1 MDINIAPKTNGAAAS
16 APPAGALVKDSTTQ
30 AFAADVINA
39 SLDGPVLVDFWAP
52 WCGPCRQ
59 LTPALEK
66 VVNEKAGAIR
76 LVKVNI
82 DENPALAGQFGIQ
95 SIPAVFAF
103 AGGRPVDG
111 FLGAM
116 PESEVR
122 KFADKVIAA
131 APPAKNGKAA
141 ADEEIKEAL
150 TAATEALDAG
160 DLNRAAQ
167 VFGMVL
173 QHAPENVPA
182 MLGMAK
188 LYLKAG
194 QADNAQQALD
204 MIPEAERKGADY
216 TSITAALKL
225 QAEAAELSEADELE
239 AKVAANADD
248 HQARFDLAVV
258 QNAEGHR
265 VAAAESLITLM
276 RRDRTWNEDGARK
289 KLLELFEAWGPKDP
303 ATLRGRRLLSSVLFS

>member
-1 MDINIAPKTNGAAAS
+1 MAPRL
-16 APPAGALVKDSTTQ
+16 PPLPRARSIKDSTTQ

-141 ADEEIKEAL
+141 ADEEIKQAL
-150 TAATEALDAG
+150 DGCATEALDAG

-167 VFGMVL
+167 IFGMVL
-173 QHAPENVPA
+173 QHAPDNVAGDARHGKALSQGRPA
-182 MLGMAK
+182 
-188 LYLKAG
+188 
-194 QADNAQQALD
+194 
-204 MIPEAERKGADY
+204 R
-216 TSITAALKL
+216 
-225 QAEAAELSEADELE
+225 
-239 AKVAANADD
+239 
-248 HQARFDLAVV
+248 
-258 QNAEGHR
+258 
-265 VAAAESLITLM
+265 
-276 RRDRTWNEDGARK
+276 
-289 KLLELFEAWGPKDP
+289 
-303 ATLRGRRLLSSVLFS
+303 

>member
-1 MDINIAPKTNGAAAS
+1 MDMPVASNGAAAP
-16 APPAGALVKDSTTQ
+16 AAPAGALIKDSTTQ

-39 SLDGPVLVDFWAP
+39 SLDQPVLVDFWAP

-59 LTPALEK
+59 LTPSLEK
-66 VVNEKAGAIR
+66 VVNEKAGAIK

-122 KFADKVIAA
+122 KFADRVISA
-131 APPAKNGKAA
+131 APPAKGGKSENEEQIKQALAA
-141 ADEEIKEAL
+141 A
-150 TAATEALDAG
+150 TQALDAG

-167 VFGMVL
+167 IFGMVL
-173 QHAPENVPA
+173 THAPDNVA
-182 MLGMAK
+182 ALIGMAK
-188 LYLKAG
+188 IYVKVG
-194 QADNAQQALD
+194 QPENAQSALD
-204 MIPEAERKGADY
+204 MVPEGARKGADY
-216 TSITAALKL
+216 TSIVAALKL
-225 QAEAAELSEADELE
+225 QAEAAGLSEADELE
-239 AKVAANADD
+239 AKVAANPDD
-248 HQARFDLAVV
+248 HQARFDLAVR
-258 QNAEGHR
+258 QNAEGNR
-265 VAAAESLITLM
+265 VAAAENLVTIM
-276 RRDRTWNEDGARK
+276 RRDRTWTDDGARK

>member
-1 MDINIAPKTNGAAAS
+1 MDMPVASTGAAAS
-16 APPAGALVKDSTTQ
+16 APPAGALIKESTTQ

-39 SLDGPVLVDFWAP
+39 SLDQPVLVDFWAP

-111 FLGAM
+111 FLGAV

-122 KFADKVIAA
+122 KFADRVIAA
-131 APPAKNGKAA
+131 APPAKGGNAA
-141 ADEEIKEAL
+141 AGEEIKQAL
-150 TAATEALDAG
+150 TAATQALEAG

-167 VFGMVL
+167 IFGMVL
-173 QHAPENVPA
+173 QHAPDNVPA
-182 MLGMAK
+182 LLGMAK
-188 LYLKAG
+188 IYVKVG
-194 QADNAQQALD
+194 QPDNAQAALD
-204 MIPEAERKGADY
+204 MIPEADRKGPDY
-216 TSITAALKL
+216 TSIVASLKL
-225 QAEAAELSEADELE
+225 QAEAAGLSAADELE
-239 AKVAANADD
+239 AKVQANPDD
-248 HQARFDLAVV
+248 HQARFDLAVR
-258 QNAEGHR
+258 QNAEGNR

-276 RRDRTWNEDGARK
+276 RRDRTWTDDGARK

>member
-1 MDINIAPKTNGAAAS
+1 MDMNVAPKTNGAPPPAA
-16 APPAGALVKDSTTQ
+16 PAGALIKDSTTQ

-66 VVNEKAGAIR
+66 VVNEKSGSIR

-122 KFADKVIAA
+122 KFAEKVIAA

-141 ADEEIKEAL
+141 ADEEIKQAL
-150 TAATEALDAG
+150 AAGAQALDAG
-160 DLNRAAQ
+160 DLNRAA
-167 VFGMVL
+167 
-173 QHAPENVPA
+173 
-182 MLGMAK
+182 
-188 LYLKAG
+188 
-194 QADNAQQALD
+194 
-204 MIPEAERKGADY
+204 
-216 TSITAALKL
+216 
-225 QAEAAELSEADELE
+225 
-239 AKVAANADD
+239 
-248 HQARFDLAVV
+248 
-258 QNAEGHR
+258 
-265 VAAAESLITLM
+265 
-276 RRDRTWNEDGARK
+276 
-289 KLLELFEAWGPKDP
+289 
-303 ATLRGRRLLSSVLFS
+303 

>member
-1 MDINIAPKTNGAAAS
+1 MDMPVASNGAAAS
-16 APPAGALVKDSTTQ
+16 APPAGALIKDSTTQ

-39 SLDGPVLVDFWAP
+39 SIDQPVLVDFWAP

-59 LTPALEK
+59 LTPYLEK
-66 VVNEKAGAIR
+66 GVNEKAGANK

-122 KFADKVIAA
+122 KFADKVIAG
-131 APPAKNGKAA
+131 APPAQAGKGAA
-141 ADEEIKEAL
+141 EEEIKQAL
-150 TAATEALDAG
+150 TAANQSLDAG

-167 VFGMVL
+167 IFGMVL
-173 QHAPENVPA
+173 QHAPDNVA
-182 MLGMAK
+182 ALIGMAK
-188 LYLKAG
+188 IYVKAG
-194 QADNAQQALD
+194 QPDNAQAAID
-204 MIPEAERKGADY
+204 MVPEAERKGPDY
-216 TSITAALKL
+216 TSIVAALKL
-225 QAEAAELSEADELE
+225 QAEAAGLSEADELE
-239 AKVAANADD
+239 AKVAANPDD
-248 HQARFDLAVV
+248 HQARFDLAVR
-258 QNAEGHR
+258 QNAEGNR
-265 VAAAESLITLM
+265 VAAAENLVTIM
-276 RRDRTWNEDGARK
+276 RRDREWTDDGARK

-303 ATLRGRRLLSSVLFS
+303 ATIRGRRLLSSVLFS